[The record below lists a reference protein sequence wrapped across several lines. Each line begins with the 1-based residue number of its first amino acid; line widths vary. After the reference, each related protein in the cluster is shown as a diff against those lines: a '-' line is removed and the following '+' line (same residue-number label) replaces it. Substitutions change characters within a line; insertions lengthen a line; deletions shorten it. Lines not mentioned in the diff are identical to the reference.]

1 MMGVYEPRIAQQRI
15 DPAPCS
21 VLVVDDDDLIRAQL
35 MAVLNHAGFQVQGAD
50 GGAQALQMLNV
61 TPCDVLLTDWEMP
74 DMDGP
79 ALCRALRLRDSDR
92 ETYVMM
98 LSVRCNAE
106 DILVGLAAGADDY
119 VVKGAASEE
128 LLVRIGIGR
137 RTMRVERPLSVSWAQ
152 HYPLSMSDPLT
163 GAHNNRFLTT
173 YLPRELARSR
183 RLRPPLALLSCD
195 IDRFKHTNDAFGRE
209 AADQVLRSFVGLST
223 ALLRDG
229 TDWIARVGGDEFI
242 IVLPETT
249 LDGASRIA
257 ERLHATL
264 SEGVCAT
271 NAGLIRT
278 TVSIGATALET
289 PKELAATSVIELL
302 RAADRCMYLSKRRG
316 RDRTTAMRPSE
327 AALQSFAESAETK
340 YEIN

>member
-1 MMGVYEPRIAQQRI
+1 MTGVNEAVVAPQRI
-15 DPAPCS
+15 GPASCS
-21 VLVVDDDDLIRAQL
+21 VLVVDDDELIRAHL
-35 MAVLNHAGFQVQGAD
+35 MAVLNEAGFQVQGAS
-50 GGAQALQMLNV
+50 GGAQALRLLNV

-79 ALCRALRLRDSDR
+79 ALCRALRLRESARD
-92 ETYVMM
+92 TYVMM

-119 VVKGAASEE
+119 VVKGAATEE
-128 LLVRIGIGR
+128 LLTRIGIGR

-152 HYPLSMSDPLT
+152 HRRLSMSDPLT

-183 RLRPPLALLSCD
+183 RFRPPLAILSCD
-195 IDRFKHTNDAFGRE
+195 IDGFKRTNDLFGRE
-209 AADQVLRSFVGLST
+209 AADQVLRAFVGLST

-229 TDWIARVGGDEFI
+229 TDWIVRVGGDEFI

-249 LDGASRIA
+249 LDSAGGVA
-257 ERLHATL
+257 ERLRVTL
-264 SEGVCAT
+264 SKEVYPTSSGP
-271 NAGLIRT
+271 LRT
-278 TVSIGATALET
+278 TVSIGVTA
-289 PKELAATSVIELL
+289 
-302 RAADRCMYLSKRRG
+302 
-316 RDRTTAMRPSE
+316 SE
-327 AALQSFAESAETK
+327 AALEAFAESAETK